1 MCVPARTNR
10 TAKRKASSRDEN
22 GSRELAAVKTR
33 AVIQAEK
40 PAPKSSEKWIDLQ
53 KSPER
58 DRGTRKAELTGQN
71 IQRREYQRQNQNLR
85 AEENQREPTA
95 LITKRQNLAGAVFM
109 RSNKKNPKPK
119 LGTGAAHRDTREWK
133 KGQLGGKSTSR

>member
-10 TAKRKASSRDEN
+10 TTKRKASSRDEN

-33 AVIQAEK
+33 AVIQPEK
-40 PAPKSSEKWIDLQ
+40 PAPKNSEKRIDLQ

-95 LITKRQNLAGAVFM
+95 LITKRQNLTGAVFM
-109 RSNKKNPKPK
+109 RSNKK
-119 LGTGAAHRDTREWK
+119 
-133 KGQLGGKSTSR
+133 KSKA